1 MGSMTS
7 FHLTEGIL
15 MYAARRMLKGF
26 FYVLVLADVAKHL
39 WLGLKGI
46 AFEQPRPIALAGA
59 QGAFLVHLFFDFA
72 GYTEI
77 VIGAGSLFGLRLP
90 ENFDRPYLAKSFLD
104 FWSRWHMTL
113 SNWFK
118 VYIFNPVVMA
128 LTKHWTSA
136 NASAIHG
143 CVAFFVTFFLVGLW
157 HGTTWPFVIC
167 GLLFGIGASTN
178 QLYKTLLRSRIGK
191 KRFDAL
197 SMKKPYVAAAVG
209 FTFSYLCFSVSP
221 LWMTLA
227 DMYRIKGVYGASG
240 LIAAQI
246 ASFLMVLLVLPVL
259 RWRPNLFS
267 HPSGRWWPLF
277 LMGLQ
282 GATIDAYIFLFPA
295 FGGAFF
301 YEQY

>member
-1 MGSMTS
+1 
-7 FHLTEGIL
+7 
-15 MYAARRMLKGF
+15 
-26 FYVLVLADVAKHL
+26 
-39 WLGLKGI
+39 
-46 AFEQPRPIALAGA
+46 
-59 QGAFLVHLFFDFA
+59 
-72 GYTEI
+72 
-77 VIGAGSLFGLRLP
+77 
-90 ENFDRPYLAKSFLD
+90 
-104 FWSRWHMTL
+104 MTL

-227 DMYRIKGVYGASG
+227 DMRRIVGSYGASG
-240 LIAAQI
+240 LIAAEI
-246 ASFLMVLLVLPVL
+246 VLFLMVLLALPVL
-259 RWRPNLFS
+259 RWRPHVLS
-267 HPSGRWWPLF
+267 RPIGRWWSLF
-277 LMGLQ
+277 VMGVQ
-282 GATIDAYIFLFPA
+282 VATIDAYTFLFPA